1 MSTVGFDLFRCPFCA
16 RERTMRKLKTMEVQK
31 YTGWNK
37 SMTCKPDILFDV
49 LWPNCREADIID
61 YLTGQ
66 SKGMA
71 EPTCLCSC
79 FLGLYHFNFITW

>member
-1 MSTVGFDLFRCPFCA
+1 VFKKMSTVGFDLFRCPFCA
-16 RERTMRKLKTMEVQK
+16 RERTMRKLKTMEAQK

-66 SKGMA
+66 SKRW
-71 EPTCLCSC
+71 LNLHVYVVV
-79 FLGLYHFNFITW
+79 FWDYIT

>member
-1 MSTVGFDLFRCPFCA
+1 
-16 RERTMRKLKTMEVQK
+16 MEVQK

-66 SKGMA
+66 SKRWLNLHVYVVVFWDYITLTLLRGNKRVKHSTSQMN
-71 EPTCLCSC
+71 LM
-79 FLGLYHFNFITW
+79 GLYS